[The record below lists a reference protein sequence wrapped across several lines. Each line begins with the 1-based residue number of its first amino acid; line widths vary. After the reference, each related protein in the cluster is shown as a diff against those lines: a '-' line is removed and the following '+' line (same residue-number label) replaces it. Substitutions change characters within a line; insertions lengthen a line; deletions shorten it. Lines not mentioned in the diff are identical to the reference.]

1 MVTRNQ
7 IIAASCIAAFLILL
21 AVGAYFGRQITHGG
35 VGESSEARE
44 LPRRIGSEFE
54 VFDRAV
60 LSEAGSGEEMAGHR
74 FAFSDSVSARYMVQL
89 YFVESPEPELNERTR
104 ESVAAMARYFGDVPL
119 DKLLEGGV
127 EARDFTA
134 RLLAENR
141 FRIATKFES
150 PESGPSMRASVR
162 AFVLVEMPD
171 GEERYLSEILVQEGY
186 AAISVPGVFL
196 PYGEPRDTYR
206 AYLARLEEEA
216 RRAGRGIWAHS
227 RSETA
232 GGVDLDAAP

>member
-7 IIAASCIAAFLILL
+7 IIAACCIAAFLILL
-21 AVGAYFGRQITHGG
+21 AVGAYFGRQMTHSGI
-35 VGESSEARE
+35 GESSEARE

-60 LSEAGSGEEMAGHR
+60 LSEAGAEEEMAGHR
-74 FAFSDSVSARYMVQL
+74 FAFSDSISARYIVQL
-89 YFVESPEPELNERTR
+89 YFVESPEPELNEKTR
-104 ESVAAMARYFGDVPL
+104 EALAEMARYFGNAPL
-119 DKLLEGGV
+119 DKVLEGGV

-150 PESGPSMRASVR
+150 PESGPSLRASVL

-171 GEERYLSEILVQEGY
+171 GEERYLSEILVQEGL
-186 AAISVPGVFL
+186 AAITVPGIFL
-196 PYGEPRDTYR
+196 PYGEPRDTFR
-206 AYLARLEEEA
+206 AYLARLEEDA
-216 RRAGRGIWAHS
+216 RREGRGIWAHS
-227 RSETA
+227 RSETT
-232 GGVDLDAAP
+232 GGVDLDEVP